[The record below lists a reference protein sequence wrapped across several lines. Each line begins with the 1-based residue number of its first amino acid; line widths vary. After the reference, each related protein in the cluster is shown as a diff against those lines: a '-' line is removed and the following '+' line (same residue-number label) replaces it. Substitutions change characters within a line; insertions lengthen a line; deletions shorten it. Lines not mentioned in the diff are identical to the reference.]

1 MSRGFVGEDEADKD
15 AEAGNA
21 FALSM
26 EADVGSRSRN
36 QKTYDRSNVNCSDTG
51 QAQGTENGTDK

>member
-1 MSRGFVGEDEADKD
+1 MIEMSYGFVGEDEAGKD

-26 EADVGSRSRN
+26 EADADQPTPQPEDMR
-36 QKTYDRSNVNCSDTG
+36 
-51 QAQGTENGTDK
+51 